1 MTATQKPGVFTYI
14 CTQKHKYLNS
24 KTQKPNE
31 QSTGKMFDQTFYE
44 SDPHPMNRQK
54 HLYMTALQKQWAFT
68 YISLNLQMSEL
79 NMYECIYTID

>member
-44 SDPHPMNRQK
+44 SDPHPMNRQNI
-54 HLYMTALQKQWAFT
+54 
-68 YISLNLQMSEL
+68 YI
-79 NMYECIYTID
+79 

>member
-14 CTQKHKYLNS
+14 CTHKHKYLNS

-31 QSTGKMFDQTFYE
+31 QSTGKMFEQTFYE